1 MQHDFPAPLT
11 CPTIR
16 VLEDWIDYNGH
27 MNVAY
32 YVAAF
37 DQGVDSVYDT
47 LGIGEDYVREQ
58 AGSLFTR
65 ELRIG
70 YVAELK
76 LGDPIAMTFQLLD
89 YDSKRLHFVMEMF
102 HAEEGYLAATAEQ
115 LAIHVDMNERRSAA
129 FPSAVSA
136 RLEALMA
143 SHTSLPTPSYLTE
156 PIGIRRRSA

>member
-1 MQHDFPAPLT
+1 MQDEFLAPLQ
-11 CPTIR
+11 CPNIR

-37 DQGVDSVYDT
+37 DQGVDSVYDS
-47 LGIGEDYVREQ
+47 LGIGEDYVRDS

-89 YDSKRLHFVMEMF
+89 RDAKRLHFVMEMF
-102 HAEEGYLAATAEQ
+102 HADDGYLAATAEQ
-115 LAIHVDMNERRSAA
+115 LAIHVDMRERRSAA
-129 FPSAVSA
+129 FPADVSE
-136 RLEALMA
+136 RLERLMA
-143 SHTSLPTPSYLTE
+143 SHSILPAPGYLAE
-156 PIGIRRRSA
+156 PIGIRRG

>member
-1 MQHDFPAPLT
+1 MQQDFSAPIN

-37 DQGVDSVYDT
+37 DQGVDSVYDS
-47 LGIGEDYVREQ
+47 LGIGEDYVRNS

-65 ELRIG
+65 DLRIG

-89 YDSKRLHFVMEMF
+89 WDAKRLHFVMEMF

-115 LAIHVDMNERRSAA
+115 LAIHVDMKERRSAP
-129 FPSAVSA
+129 FPSEISD
-136 RLEALMA
+136 RLEQLLA
-143 SHTSLPTPSYLTE
+143 SHSSLPTPDYLAQ
-156 PIGIRRRSA
+156 PIGIRRR

>member
-1 MQHDFPAPLT
+1 MQQDFSAPINCPA
-11 CPTIR
+11 IH

-37 DQGVDSVYDT
+37 DQGVDSVYDS
-47 LGIGEDYVREQ
+47 LGIGEEYVRDS

-70 YVAELK
+70 YAAELK

-89 YDSKRLHFVMEMF
+89 YDAKRLHYVMEMF
-102 HAEEGYLAATAEQ
+102 HADDGYLAATAEQ
-115 LAIHVDMNERRSAA
+115 LAIHVDMNERRSAP
-129 FPSAVSA
+129 FPADVSG
-136 RLEALMA
+136 RLERLMA
-143 SHTSLPTPSYLTE
+143 SHGALPTPGYLAE
-156 PIGIRRRSA
+156 PIGIRRR